1 MLAAMKMHNIHT
13 FRGFTLIEMM
23 IVLSIIA
30 ILVTLAIPNAK
41 GRTTRVQIEESLKL
55 VEDYQ
60 LQVVSYYKVMG
71 EFPADNKTIGMPD
84 PEKIIGNYLSAV
96 TLEQG
101 ALHLELG
108 NKIGEGQ
115 TGKVVSLIA
124 VFVPGSPQSPIS
136 WVCGSAEIPAGM
148 QAAGANLTNLELAY
162 LPTKCRY

>member
-1 MLAAMKMHNIHT
+1 MLKGMETKALQK
-13 FRGFTLIEMM
+13 FKGFTLIEMM

-30 ILVTLAIPNAK
+30 ILVTLAIPNSK

-60 LQVVSYYKVMG
+60 QQVVSYYKVMG
-71 EFPADNKTIGMPD
+71 EFPPNNQTIGMPD
-84 PEKIIGNYLSAV
+84 PEKIIGNYLTAV

-136 WVCGSAEIPAGM
+136 WICGSAAIPAGM
-148 QAAGANLTNLELAY
+148 QPAGTNLTNLELAY
-162 LPTKCRY
+162 LPAKCRY